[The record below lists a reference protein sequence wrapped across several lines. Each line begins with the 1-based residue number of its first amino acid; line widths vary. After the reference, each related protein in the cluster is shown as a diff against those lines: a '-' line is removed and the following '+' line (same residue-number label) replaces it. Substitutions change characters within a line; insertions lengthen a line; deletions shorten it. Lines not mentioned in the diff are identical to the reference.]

1 MEMTLYRTINVKSPE
16 EKVITLTKPFES
28 INIPRKGD
36 FIKDSMFVDPV
47 EIEVISVDKNKAAET
62 IAIHLRPLEI
72 NYATDEHNKNMV
84 NAYKANGWTSDTY

>member
-1 MEMTLYRTINVKSPE
+1 MEMTLYRTINVKIPE